1 MTYVKIC
8 GCTSEA
14 DALAA
19 VEAGADFVG
28 FVFAPS
34 RRRISPEV
42 AHKISMMLGV
52 PLPGAPLPRDG
63 GDSAAWFQ
71 RTVPALEALL
81 GRKRP
86 MTVGVFEDQPV
97 EEVNAV
103 AAAAAIDLVQLSG
116 KEPWQQCFSLERWV
130 VKAIDSDDVAS
141 NGEIEAV
148 LEGEGP
154 VICLLDSSRG
164 HGKRADWRRAAE
176 ISRRVPVIL
185 AGGLT
190 PDNVVEAVRVVR
202 PWGVDVSSGVETAG
216 VKDAAKIRAFV
227 AAAKGA

>member
-8 GCTSEA
+8 GCMSEA
-14 DALAA
+14 DVLAA
-19 VEAGADFVG
+19 AEAGPDFVG

-34 RRRISPEV
+34 PRRISPEAV
-42 AHKISMMLGV
+42 RRMSMLLGAPLNEV
-52 PLPGAPLPRDG
+52 PLPQKG
-63 GDSAAWFQ
+63 GDADSWGVQ
-71 RTVPALEALL
+71 ALEKLL

-86 MTVGVFEDQPV
+86 LTVGVFEDQPV

-103 AAAAAIDLVQLSG
+103 AAAAAVDLVQLSG
-116 KEPWQQCFSLERWV
+116 REPWRDCALVERWV
-130 VKAIDSDDVAS
+130 VKAIDTDDPVS
-141 NGEIEAV
+141 NAGLVDAFADRQ
-148 LEGEGP
+148 GP
-154 VICLLDSSRG
+154 VIWLLDSSRG
-164 HGKRADWRRAAE
+164 HGKRADWGLAAE
-176 ISRRVPVIL
+176 ISCRLPLIL

-190 PDNVVEAVRVVR
+190 PDNVAEAVRVVR